1 MLYFCNNF
9 IKKEKSKMV
18 QEDSTNKEKMV
29 EDKSASLRIVLNDDT
44 LKKINVIAPL
54 NDIEG
59 KKAEVVTKVV
69 SIAINH
75 YYKEVTVPE
84 LQNLTTK
91 E

>member
-1 MLYFCNNF
+1 
-9 IKKEKSKMV
+9 MV

-59 KKAEVVTKVV
+59 KKAEVVAKVV
-69 SIAINH
+69 SLAINH